1 MTATDIKPQNS
12 IIFSRQITEELEK
25 IINSFPEGKTF
36 LLTEK
41 TPEKLCL
48 PLIQPLL
55 DNKGIR
61 HVVLPG
67 GENNKS
73 TESVTKVWEFLSKNG
88 ADRKSLLINLG
99 GGLLT
104 DLGGF
109 SASTFKR
116 GISFINIPTTL
127 LAQVDASVGG
137 KTGINFN
144 GLKNEIGVFNNPC
157 NVIIDTDFLKTL
169 DDKNFLSGFA
179 EMIKHGLIKSPLHL
193 KKLLDYDMNKKDL
206 TYFQEIIKESVDIKE
221 WFVKRDP
228 TEKNI
233 RKALNF
239 GHTAG
244 HAFESFALHKGNP
257 ILHGYAVIYGI
268 IAELYLSGKK
278 TGFDR
283 KTLEDITGWIIKKYG
298 KFEISAKDE
307 EPLYRLMTHD
317 KKNENNLI
325 NFTLISKP
333 GEVVI
338 NQVCSKPEIM
348 ESLNYYRNL

>member
-1 MTATDIKPQNS
+1 MTSAEKKPQSN
-12 IIFSRQITEELEK
+12 IIYSHKIIENLEK
-25 IINSFPEGKTF
+25 IINSFPEGKTYI
-36 LLTEK
+36 LTEE

-48 PLIQPLL
+48 PLIQSLIE
-55 DNKGIR
+55 KKEIS
-61 HVVLPG
+61 HVVIPG

-73 TESVTKVWEFLSKNG
+73 TVSVTKVWKFLSENG

-99 GGLLT
+99 GGMLT

-116 GISFINIPTTL
+116 GMAFVNIPTTL

-144 GLKNEIGVFNNPC
+144 GLKNEIGVFNNPYK
-157 NVIIDTDFLKTL
+157 VIIDTDFLKTI

-193 KKLLDYDMNKKDL
+193 KKLLDYDIEKKDL
-206 TYFQEIIKESVDIKE
+206 KELQEIIKESVDIKE
-221 WFVKRDP
+221 WFVKKDP

-244 HAFESFALHKGNP
+244 HAFESYALHKGTP

-268 IAELYLSGKK
+268 ITELYLSGKK
-278 TGFDR
+278 MGFDK
-283 KTLEDITGWIIKKYG
+283 KTLQDITEWIINKYG
-298 KFEISAKDE
+298 KFEISIEDE

-317 KKNENNLI
+317 KKNENNHI
-325 NFTLISKP
+325 NFTLLSKT
-333 GEVVI
+333 GEVEI
-338 NQVCSKPEIM
+338 NQVCSKQEII
-348 ESLNYYRNL
+348 EALNYYKNL